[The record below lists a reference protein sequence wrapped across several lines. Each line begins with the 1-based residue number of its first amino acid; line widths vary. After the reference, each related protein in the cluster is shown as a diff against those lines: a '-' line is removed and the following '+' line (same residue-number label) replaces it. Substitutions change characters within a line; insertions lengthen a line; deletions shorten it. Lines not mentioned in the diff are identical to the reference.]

1 MKYVLNKKSKL
12 RELPKRFKD
21 PSTGNVIE
29 EPLNISNE
37 FNKYFV
43 NVGPQ
48 LASRIVN
55 NKNCTFDKY
64 LSNKCEHSMFID
76 PTTEHEVETEIN
88 SLKRNKSPG
97 YDGLSAKIIQCVG
110 NEISKPLA
118 HIFNLTFTTGIIPEE
133 LKIALVT
140 PIYKANEANI
150 FTNYRPISVLTC
162 FSKLLEKLMYKRLIK
177 FVDKNK
183 ILSNQQY
190 GFRKSRST
198 EFAIIEVIDKITKA
212 IDQGK
217 YTIGIFL
224 DLSKAFD
231 TINHEIL
238 IKKLEYYG
246 MRGIARKLF
255 ENYLGNRKQIV
266 KYNQTRSAEAKITSG
281 VPQGSILGP
290 LLFLLYINDIVV

>member
-1 MKYVLNKKSKL
+1 
-12 RELPKRFKD
+12 
-21 PSTGNVIE
+21 
-29 EPLNISNE
+29 
-37 FNKYFV
+37 
-43 NVGPQ
+43 
-48 LASRIVN
+48 
-55 NKNCTFDKY
+55 
-64 LSNKCEHSMFID
+64 
-76 PTTEHEVETEIN
+76 
-88 SLKRNKSPG
+88 
-97 YDGLSAKIIQCVG
+97 
-110 NEISKPLA
+110 
-118 HIFNLTFTTGIIPEE
+118 
-133 LKIALVT
+133 
-140 PIYKANEANI
+140 
-150 FTNYRPISVLTC
+150 
-162 FSKLLEKLMYKRLIK
+162 MYKRLIK

-224 DLSKAFD
+224 D

-266 KYNQTRSAEAKITSG
+266 KYNQTCSAEAKITSC

-290 LLFLLYINDIVV
+290 LLFLLYINDIENCSNIVSMILFADETNIYHSHTCLKTLNDIMQKKTKTSVLCFSLSIFNLCQFSLGKYLHKANSEVTKHTKKNCVSNVI

>member
-1 MKYVLNKKSKL
+1 M
-12 RELPKRFKD
+12 
-21 PSTGNVIE
+21 
-29 EPLNISNE
+29 
-37 FNKYFV
+37 
-43 NVGPQ
+43 
-48 LASRIVN
+48 A
-55 NKNCTFDKY
+55 
-64 LSNKCEHSMFID
+64 
-76 PTTEHEVETEIN
+76 
-88 SLKRNKSPG
+88 
-97 YDGLSAKIIQCVG
+97 LSAKIIQCVG

-118 HIFNLTFTTGIIPEE
+118 HIFNLTFTTGLIPEE

-190 GFRKSRST
+190 GFRKGRST

-266 KYNQTRSAEAKITSG
+266 KYNRTRSAEAKITSG

-290 LLFLLYINDIVV
+290 LLFLLYINDIENCSNIVSMILFADDTNIYHSHTCLKTLNDIMQIEINKIAD